1 MGSEDFRQK
10 WLSIVGIG
18 EDGLNGLNPVGRSLL
33 SQATLVVGGD
43 RHLAMLPSD
52 DTRER
57 LLWTAPIEDSVN
69 QIIQHR
75 GQAVCVLASGDPMCY
90 GIGVTLTRQIAIAEM
105 TIVPAPSAFSLACAR
120 LGWALTEIETLSLC
134 GRNPAL
140 LNALL
145 YPEAR
150 LLILSAD
157 QSTPA
162 TVAQLL
168 TQQGYGDSQ
177 ITVLERMGGTHER
190 ITSGIASTW
199 TATNLADLNTI
210 AIHAHFTPPP
220 HHHSKLK
227 TQNSKLNISPTETL
241 RVGNASPKDLQ
252 NLLLSPRLPGL
263 PDTAYHHDGQ
273 LTKREVRAITLSAL
287 APLPGQ
293 LLWDVGA
300 GCGSITI
307 EWLRSDRRCRAIAIE
322 QHPTRLH
329 YIADNAIALGT
340 PTLTIIAGAAPIAL
354 KGLPEPDA
362 IFIGGGLTTPELL
375 ETCWRSL
382 RLGGRLVANAVTVEG
397 EQMLFQWQHQLG
409 GELSRIAIQRAEPV
423 GKFLGWKAMAPITQW
438 VVVKVSCVSA

>member
-1 MGSEDFRQK
+1 MSSRDVTQK
-10 WLSIVGIG
+10 WLAIVGIG
-18 EDGLNGLNPVGRSLL
+18 EDGLEGLSLAGRSLL
-33 SQATLVVGGD
+33 TQATVIVGGD
-43 RHLAMLPSD
+43 RHLAMLPPD
-52 DTRER
+52 DPRSR
-57 LLWTAPIEDSVN
+57 IHWTSPIEDSVN
-69 QIIQHR
+69 QIIQRR

-90 GIGVTLTRQIAIAEM
+90 GIGVTLTRRIAIAEI
-105 TIVPAPSAFSLACAR
+105 TIIPAPSAFSLACAR
-120 LGWALTEIETLSLC
+120 LGWSLADTETLSLC

-145 YPEAR
+145 YPEAQ
-150 LLILSAD
+150 LLVLSAD

-162 TVAQLL
+162 TVAHLL
-168 TQQGYGDSQ
+168 TQQGFGDSQ
-177 ITVLERMGGTHER
+177 ITVLERMGSTHER

-199 TATNLADLNTI
+199 TVTDLADLNTI
-210 AIHAHFTPPP
+210 AITCIPSPI
-220 HHHSKLK
+220 
-227 TQNSKLNISPTETL
+227 QNSKYLLGQRYALAKPVERTYKT
-241 RVGNASPKDLQ
+241 Q
-252 NLLLSPRLPGL
+252 NLLLSSRLPGL
-263 PDTAYHHDGQ
+263 PDIAYHHDGQ

-300 GCGSITI
+300 GCGSIAI

-322 QHPTRLH
+322 HHPTRLQ

-362 IFIGGGLTTPELL
+362 IFIGGGLTTPELF

-382 RLGGRLVANAVTVEG
+382 RPGGRLVANAVTVES
-397 EQMLFQWQHQLG
+397 EQMLFRWQNELG

-423 GKFLGWKAMAPITQW
+423 GKFLGWKAMSPITQW
-438 VVVKVSCVSA
+438 VTVKAPA

>member
-1 MGSEDFRQK
+1 MSSKDSGQK

-18 EDGLNGLNPVGRSLL
+18 EDGLEGLSLVGRSLL
-33 SQATLVVGGD
+33 SQASVIVGGD
-43 RHLAMLPSD
+43 RHLAMLPPD
-52 DTRER
+52 DPRER
-57 LLWTAPIEDSVN
+57 LLWTSPIEDSVN
-69 QIIQHR
+69 QIIQRR

-90 GIGVTLTRQIAIAEM
+90 GIGVTLTRRIAIAEI
-105 TIVPAPSAFSLACAR
+105 TIIPAPSAFSLACAR
-120 LGWALTEIETLSLC
+120 LGWSLANTETLSLC
-134 GRNPAL
+134 GRDPAL

-150 LLILSAD
+150 LLVLSAD
-157 QSTPA
+157 QSTPEI
-162 TVAQLL
+162 VAQLL
-168 TQQGYGDSQ
+168 TQQGYGNSQ
-177 ITVLERMGGTHER
+177 ITVLERMGGTQER
-190 ITSGIASTW
+190 LTSGIASTW
-199 TATNLADLNTI
+199 TAPHLADLNTI
-210 AIHAHFTPPP
+210 AIHVHLTPPP
-220 HHHSKLK
+220 LHSP
-227 TQNSKLNISPTETL
+227 TIQNSKLKI
-241 RVGNASPKDLQ
+241 Q
-252 NLLLSPRLPGL
+252 NLLPSPPTPLHPSTRLPGL

-300 GCGSITI
+300 GCGSIAI

-322 QHPTRLH
+322 QHPTRLQ

-382 RLGGRLVANAVTVEG
+382 RSRGRLVANAVTVES
-397 EQMLFQWQHQLG
+397 EHLLFQWQRELG
-409 GELSRIAIQRAEPV
+409 GGLSRIAIQRAEPI

-438 VVVKVSCVSA
+438 VVVKK

>member
-1 MGSEDFRQK
+1 MSSRDVRQK
-10 WLSIVGIG
+10 WLAIVGIG
-18 EDGLNGLNPVGRSLL
+18 EDGLEGLSLVGRSLL
-33 SQATLVVGGD
+33 AQATVIVGGD

-57 LLWTAPIEDSVN
+57 IRWTSPIEDSVN
-69 QIIQHR
+69 QIIQR
-75 GQAVCVLASGDPMCY
+75 CGQAMCVLASGDPMCY
-90 GIGVTLTRQIAIAEM
+90 GIGVTLTRRIAIAEI

-120 LGWALTEIETLSLC
+120 LGWSLADTETLSLC

-140 LNALL
+140 LSAML

-150 LLILSAD
+150 LLVLSAD

-168 TQQGYGDSQ
+168 TQKGFGDSQ
-177 ITVLERMGGTHER
+177 ITVLERMGSTQER
-190 ITSGIASTW
+190 ITEGIASTW
-199 TATNLADLNTI
+199 TATDLADLNTI
-210 AIHAHFTPPP
+210 AIHAHFAPPP
-220 HHHSKLK
+220 VHPS
-227 TQNSKLNISPTETL
+227 TL
-241 RVGNASPKDLQ
+241 
-252 NLLLSPRLPGL
+252 LPGL
-263 PDTAYHHDGQ
+263 PDIAYHHDGQ
-273 LTKREVRAITLSAL
+273 LTKREVRAITLSVL

-300 GCGSITI
+300 GCGSIAI

-322 QHPTRLH
+322 QHPTRLQ

-340 PTLTIIAGAAPIAL
+340 PNLTIIAGAAPIAL

-362 IFIGGGLTTPELL
+362 IFVGGGLTTPELF
-375 ETCWRSL
+375 ETCWQAL
-382 RLGGRLVANAVTVEG
+382 RPGGRLVANAVTVES
-397 EQMLFQWQHQLG
+397 EQMLFQWQRQLG

-438 VVVKVSCVSA
+438 VVVKD